1 MKVKDYVL
9 EESLGHLV
17 TKANRELNLT
27 LFRNFKNVKIEI
39 TPEQWG
45 VMIHLWKKD
54 GITQQELGISTGRDN
69 PGMTRIID
77 TMEKSGF
84 VNRKPVK
91 NDRRINLIYL
101 TEMGKQLQEELITQA
116 IKTLLAA
123 GKGIKK
129 SDMEICKSVLR
140 KVYNNLKD

>member
-1 MKVKDYVL
+1 
-9 EESLGHLV
+9 
-17 TKANRELNLT
+17 
-27 LFRNFKNVKIEI
+27 
-39 TPEQWG
+39 
-45 VMIHLWKKD
+45 
-54 GITQQELGISTGRDN
+54 
-69 PGMTRIID
+69 
-77 TMEKSGF
+77 MEKSGF